1 MNATSCKVT
10 VLRQSTVAADIR
22 CLTVQWPD
30 ASRPAKAG
38 QFFMLR
44 AWAANETPILSRP
57 ISVHDFDAATGAL
70 TFLYQVKGEGTQ
82 KLAALKEGDT
92 LTVTGP
98 CGNGFDV
105 AAIARAAGGKNGK
118 IAVVGGGIGTAPLL
132 QLCKELA
139 AAGCKPELY
148 CGFRDEPY
156 GLEAFLPY
164 CAAISIATDSG
175 AVGYHGL
182 VTGILHPEQ
191 FAMVLTCGPMVMMRG
206 VYQLCAQSGTP
217 CLFRAKA
224 VILAAHNGGWKGSYL
239 LNTCAGEGA
248 ALAYGAVC
256 RPLCQELG
264 LAQTAFDILLF
275 LANNPTYKTARD
287 IVEVRHIKA
296 NLVSIHVDRLVRE
309 GYLTRQAVAGDR
321 RKVELRCTDRA
332 RPVIERGRALQSD
345 FFDGLMAGIDEP
357 TRAAFFAAMARM
369 EQNLDKILE
378 ETK

>member
-118 IAVVGGGIGTAPLL
+118 RSWLRRAASRNCTAASVMSPMGWKLSCLTAP
-132 QLCKELA
+132 
-139 AAGCKPELY
+139 P
-148 CGFRDEPY
+148 
-156 GLEAFLPY
+156 
-164 CAAISIATDSG
+164 S
-175 AVGYHGL
+175 
-182 VTGILHPEQ
+182 
-191 FAMVLTCGPMVMMRG
+191 
-206 VYQLCAQSGTP
+206 
-217 CLFRAKA
+217 
-224 VILAAHNGGWKGSYL
+224 
-239 LNTCAGEGA
+239 
-248 ALAYGAVC
+248 
-256 RPLCQELG
+256 
-264 LAQTAFDILLF
+264 
-275 LANNPTYKTARD
+275 
-287 IVEVRHIKA
+287 
-296 NLVSIHVDRLVRE
+296 
-309 GYLTRQAVAGDR
+309 
-321 RKVELRCTDRA
+321 
-332 RPVIERGRALQSD
+332 ALQR
-345 FFDGLMAGIDEP
+345 IP
-357 TRAAFFAAMARM
+357 ARWV
-369 EQNLDKILE
+369 
-378 ETK
+378 TTAW

>member
-10 VLRQSTVAADIR
+10 VLRQNTVAADIR

-132 QLCKELA
+132 QLRRA
-139 AAGCKPELY
+139 ASRNCT
-148 CGFRDEPY
+148 
-156 GLEAFLPY
+156 
-164 CAAISIATDSG
+164 AASVMS
-175 AVGYHGL
+175 
-182 VTGILHPEQ
+182 
-191 FAMVLTCGPMVMMRG
+191 PM
-206 VYQLCAQSGTP
+206 
-217 CLFRAKA
+217 
-224 VILAAHNGGWKGSYL
+224 GWKLSCL
-239 LNTCAGEGA
+239 
-248 ALAYGAVC
+248 
-256 RPLCQELG
+256 
-264 LAQTAFDILLF
+264 TA
-275 LANNPTYKTARD
+275 PP
-287 IVEVRHIKA
+287 
-296 NLVSIHVDRLVRE
+296 S
-309 GYLTRQAVAGDR
+309 
-321 RKVELRCTDRA
+321 
-332 RPVIERGRALQSD
+332 ALQR
-345 FFDGLMAGIDEP
+345 IP
-357 TRAAFFAAMARM
+357 ARWV
-369 EQNLDKILE
+369 
-378 ETK
+378 TTAW